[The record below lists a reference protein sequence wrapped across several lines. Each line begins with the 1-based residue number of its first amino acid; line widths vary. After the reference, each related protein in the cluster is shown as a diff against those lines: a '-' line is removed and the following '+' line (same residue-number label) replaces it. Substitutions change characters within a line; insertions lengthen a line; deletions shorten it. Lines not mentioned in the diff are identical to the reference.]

1 MIFDLG
7 FECGIWLGIAKEE
20 DVTRLAGVDRGNLES
35 KRLCSR
41 SRNFGILSNGM
52 FPHFLI
58 SQRFR
63 YVANEHT
70 NARLNEPRQI
80 HGNSTNVFSP
90 YSLLFFILFQSSI
103 FGL

>member
-1 MIFDLG
+1 MKF
-7 FECGIWLGIAKEE
+7 
-20 DVTRLAGVDRGNLES
+20 TRLAGVDRGNFES

-58 SQRFR
+58 SQRLR

-70 NARLNEPRQI
+70 NARLQT
-80 HGNSTNVFSP
+80 TNYP
-90 YSLLFFILFQSSI
+90 TGHTRSLHILF
-103 FGL
+103 